1 MNIWE
6 KVVLNTEKGTKKVAA
21 AAVTFAERVKAEVT
35 IVRFRL
41 RIDEV
46 STRIAELHQI
56 IGRRLMDLQKTD
68 ALPKTA
74 DQLLKDDDIAAAI
87 VELADRE
94 QELKELSKDL
104 KDTQTDI
111 KVIVR
116 HTEDKIL

>member
-56 IGRRLMDLQKTD
+56 IGRRLMELQKTD
-68 ALPKTA
+68 ALPKTT

-94 QELKELSKDL
+94 QEIKELSKDL